1 MASFEE
7 NLAYANKILRI
18 RDAMISGNL
27 FKDSAFSC
35 IQMGADSG
43 NYEITFDHNG
53 GVGIA
58 TIAYLEN
65 RVGVEIVSSYAG
77 HARIY
82 YNNENDRYHVMGDD
96 TDYQYLPT
104 APDESWYFQ
113 ASLIYNDEIL
123 RGAIIMK
130 TLAATPMPGFKQF
143 IVMPMLL
150 DKILTRMDQEGI

>member
-7 NLAYANKILRI
+7 DVEYANKILRI
-18 RDAMISGNL
+18 RTAMVDGTL
-27 FKDSAFSC
+27 FKDNAFQC
-35 IQMGADSG
+35 INMGDG

-65 RVGVEIVSSYAG
+65 RPWMDVDVSYAG
-77 HARIY
+77 YARILY
-82 YNNENDRYHVMGDD
+82 IRDSDLFNVMGSHQQ
-96 TDYQYLPT
+96 YQYIPT
-104 APDESWYFQ
+104 APDEAWYFQ
-113 ASLIYNDEIL
+113 ASLIEDDIVI

-143 IVMPMLL
+143 IIMPILL
-150 DKILTRMDQEGI
+150 DKILARMDQAGI